1 MNSNTFTIL
10 IVDDEENMRN
20 LLVELLEKTG
30 YECKT
35 ATNGEEA
42 INEIKKDSFALVLLD
57 ILMPIK
63 DGIDI
68 LPQILAHK
76 KETAVIII
84 TGVVETKIAFDALKL
99 GAYDYITKPF
109 DIDEVIVSVE
119 KAFEKRR
126 LIIQNREYQ
135 ENLEKK
141 VIEQTEEIRQVYM
154 GAITSLAKALETR
167 DKYTDG
173 HSKRV
178 TDYSLAISKKLSLLE
193 KDIEKIRLAALLHDI
208 GKIGIKEEILH
219 KSGSL
224 TSEEYRHISEHPNIA
239 VEILKMIIKDEEIIK
254 IIKHHHERFDGK
266 GVPDGLKGDEIP
278 IGSRIIAVSDTYD
291 AMTSN
296 RPYRSFLC
304 HEDAI
309 AEIKRC
315 AGTQFDPKI
324 VNSFLEI
331 KILRNNSNQST
342 VYF

>member
-1 MNSNTFTIL
+1 MEKQKIL
-10 IVDDEENMRN
+10 IVDDEEGIRN
-20 LLVELLEKTG
+20 LLVEVLGKGG

-63 DGIDI
+63 NGIDV
-68 LPQILAHK
+68 LPQVLAHD
-76 KETAVIII
+76 KETAVIIV
-84 TGVVETKIAFDALKL
+84 TGVAETKIAFDTLKL
-99 GAYDYITKPF
+99 GAYDYIMKPF
-109 DIDEVIVSVE
+109 DIDEVMVSVE
-119 KAFEKRR
+119 KALEKRN

-141 VIEQTEEIRQVYM
+141 VIEQTEETRQVYM
-154 GAITSLAKALETR
+154 SAIMSLAKALEAR

-178 TDYSLAISKKLSLLE
+178 TDYSLAISKNLSLLE

-208 GKIGIKEEILH
+208 GKIGVKEEILH
-219 KSGSL
+219 KNGSL
-224 TSEEYRHISEHPNIA
+224 TNEEYRHISEHPNIA

-266 GVPDGLKGDEIP
+266 GVPDGLKGGEIP
-278 IGSRIIAVSDTYD
+278 IGSRIIAVSDSYD
-291 AMTSN
+291 AMTST
-296 RPYRSFLC
+296 RPYRDFLS
-304 HEDAI
+304 HEKAI
-309 AEIKRC
+309 AELKCC
-315 AGTQFDPKI
+315 AGKQFDPKI
-324 VNSFLEI
+324 VDSFMGI
-331 KILRNNSNQST
+331 KIFRNNPARST